1 MKAKNLIKKL
11 IYRHRA
17 DSATFIQYL
26 RRGGAIV
33 GENVRFIVPNRTFVD
48 DKCLSYIEIGN
59 DCLITGGVS
68 ILAHD
73 WSVHVIAN
81 KYGKMLPAQR
91 RTVIGNNVFIGLNS
105 IILSGA
111 HIGDNVII
119 GAGSVVSGVVE
130 SDSVY
135 AGNPARK
142 IMIIEDYYHKC
153 EAGYLVG
160 AKEYAKTFEKQ
171 NKRLPQIEEMGL
183 YQPLFLTQAER
194 KKRGLYSDSI
204 YKSAYEGIEKQFNCV
219 QELMEYS
226 TSK

>member
-1 MKAKNLIKKL
+1 MRSK
-11 IYRHRA
+11 
-17 DSATFIQYL
+17 T
-26 RRGGAIV
+26 
-33 GENVRFIVPNRTFVD
+33 
-48 DKCLSYIEIGN
+48 
-59 DCLITGGVS
+59 
-68 ILAHD
+68 
-73 WSVHVIAN
+73 
-81 KYGKMLPAQR
+81 
-91 RTVIGNNVFIGLNS
+91 
-105 IILSGA
+105 
-111 HIGDNVII
+111 
-119 GAGSVVSGVVE
+119 VE